1 MTCRNDR
8 YAVCTIGSPLF
19 IITELMSSGALIDHL
34 QSPEGQKLRLPT
46 LVDMAADVA
55 NGMSH
60 LEEKN
65 YIHRDLAARNILV
78 GEENICKVADFGF
91 ARLVEGG
98 NGVFTAEQ
106 MTKFPVR
113 ATALSPP
120 IIRFC
125 FFFSFFFGGGR
136 LEDNGPVLYPH
147 LREGWSTPLVSSRGR
162 TLPST
167 PC

>member
-125 FFFSFFFGGGR
+125 FLGIPRSA
-136 LEDNGPVLYPH
+136 LACSQCDAWTY
-147 LREGWSTPLVSSRGR
+147 TC
-162 TLPST
+162 ST
-167 PC
+167 PCIAREGSARAVICTRD

>member
-78 GEENICKVADFGF
+78 GEENTNWHHDIGW
-91 ARLVEGG
+91 L
-98 NGVFTAEQ
+98 Q
-106 MTKFPVR
+106 MET
-113 ATALSPP
+113 
-120 IIRFC
+120 
-125 FFFSFFFGGGR
+125 
-136 LEDNGPVLYPH
+136 
-147 LREGWSTPLVSSRGR
+147 
-162 TLPST
+162 
-167 PC
+167 